1 MSLFPTRFQSLN
13 PPKNRKNQVRWMRR
27 MKAQVREG
35 RRLRHLIPSYV
46 RDSICILIAAVFFTY
61 VSAIVAK
68 IWKEWSLAKV
78 DWFLNPSYKVPMER
92 QWYLFFGGWK
102 LFNLLTIYGWA
113 KTAALVSDT
122 LFLSLFVVFGLMV
135 IDNVMFWWN
144 FNDYF
149 YIYLDLFWTMC
160 VLIYRCVIQ
169 YQPEA
174 LGRIKSLF

>member
-1 MSLFPTRFQSLN
+1 MIPNHIQNLSQSIPPRSLIQR
-13 PPKNRKNQVRWMRR
+13 MRQ
-27 MKAQVREG
+27 MKAPAQVDPHPRP
-35 RRLRHLIPSYV
+35 RIPDYI

-68 IWKEWSLAKV
+68 IWKDWSLVKT
-78 DWFLNPSYKVPMER
+78 DWFLDPSYKVPMER

-102 LFNLLTIYGWA
+102 IFNLLTIYGWA

-135 IDNVMFWWN
+135 IDNIMFWWN

-149 YIYLDLFWTMC
+149 YVYLDLFWTIC
-160 VLIYRCVIQ
+160 VLIYRCAAP
-169 YQPEA
+169 YRPETLA
-174 LGRIKSLF
+174 RIKSLF